1 MRITFS
7 NQIEIKKSGISE
19 RALGI
24 FRRTAVFLNPE
35 YFRKLQMRLP
45 LYNIPRYIDCS
56 GETEDALL
64 LPRGNLGYIQK
75 LLNDCNTFYE
85 ITDEREKGI
94 GIGIGIDVDFTAEL
108 YEEQKEALQTMLK
121 SDIGILSAGTGFG
134 KTVTA
139 AALIA
144 ERKTNTI
151 ILV

>member
-1 MRITFS
+1 MWLVYIRLWKEMYANSLLLILIHTREVPMHGK
-7 NQIEIKKSGISE
+7 EIRQLYVKPVRRFLFLRQLKYHG
-19 RALGI
+19 RGKALI
-24 FRRTAVFLNPE
+24 F
-35 YFRKLQMRLP
+35 
-45 LYNIPRYIDCS
+45 

-85 ITDEREKGI
+85 ITDEREQGKI
-94 GIGIGIDVDFTAEL
+94 IEVDFTAKL

-144 ERKTNTI
+144 EQRFMSS
-151 ILV
+151 